1 MVNQTINAKILTQG
15 NKVFARS
22 VQPKHR
28 FQAKTIGIGPSQ
40 SLANLVDVDS
50 TLLQDGSVLIYNS
63 TIEKFETKN
72 IIDNPNITIKG
83 GGF

>member
-15 NKVFARS
+15 K
-22 VQPKHR
+22 